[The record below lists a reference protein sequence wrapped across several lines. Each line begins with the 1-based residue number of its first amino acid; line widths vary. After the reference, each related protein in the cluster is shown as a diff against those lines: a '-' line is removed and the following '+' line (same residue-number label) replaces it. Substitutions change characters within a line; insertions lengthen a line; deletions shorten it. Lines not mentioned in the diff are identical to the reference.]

1 MITRGGCLLVSR
13 LRTRPSRWQ
22 QVFRCFSQ
30 GETQS
35 DPKQHLFKEYH
46 EVKVPFHE
54 TRPYDKQKMNTTS
67 YKVSDPQEYVERVFA
82 APLAPGEKKVMFIR
96 HAISEGNTLNLIYG
110 LSDYPL
116 TDKGQEQAKSLQPTF
131 SKHKHRFCEFVCS
144 GLQRT
149 RQTGGLVLG
158 LGITPTEKEMRTELN
173 FNEYDFGP
181 LEGIYSGKMDYF
193 EHEIFFQ
200 L

>member
-1 MITRGGCLLVSR
+1 MLARRGFVACYRAGGQVARATRLVR
-13 LRTRPSRWQ
+13 G
-22 QVFRCFSQ
+22 FSQ
-30 GETQS
+30 E
-35 DPKQHLFKEYH
+35 DHKHHLFKEYK
-46 EVKVPFHE
+46 EEKVPFYE

-67 YKVSDPQEYVERVFA
+67 YKVSDPQEYVERVFS
-82 APLAPGEKKVMFIR
+82 APLKPGEKKVMFIR
-96 HAISEGNTLNLIYG
+96 HAISVGNTLNLIYG

-116 TDKGQEQAKSLQPTF
+116 TDKGQEQAKALEPIF
-131 SKHKHRFCEFVCS
+131 SRHKHRFQEFVCS

-158 LGITPTEKEMRTELN
+158 LGIAPTEQQMRTDVN

-181 LEGIYSGKMDYF
+181 LEGIFSGKMDYF

>member
-1 MITRGGCLLVSR
+1 MSCSQAGKQSTRVAR
-13 LRTRPSRWQ
+13 LARY
-22 QVFRCFSQ
+22 FSP
-30 GETQS
+30 E
-35 DPKQHLFKEYH
+35 DHKHKLFKEYK
-46 EVKVPFHE
+46 EVKVPFYE

-67 YKVSDPQEYVERVFA
+67 YKVSDQQEYVERVFS
-82 APLAPGEKKVMFIR
+82 APLKEGEKKVMFIR

-116 TDKGQEQAKSLQPTF
+116 TDKGQEQAKALEPIF
-131 SKHKHRFCEFVCS
+131 SKHKHRFQEFVCS

-158 LGITPTEKEMRTELN
+158 LGIAPTEAQIRTDLN
-173 FNEYDFGP
+173 FNEYNFGP